1 MAEKTVTNVVIRV
14 TLDATAEVM
23 GRNGMR
29 SLMNFAGMGHLIENM
44 PDYSPEKGFTD
55 EDLRAIDRSFI
66 TILGMSGTV
75 ALYRLIGK
83 AAGRWPIKLGI
94 LDANKDLP
102 PDERLLKS
110 IELIPVF
117 TGRGTVSVEGDT
129 IVYENPICAFC
140 EDNPSDR
147 PICSFQA
154 GLMDVFI
161 EWSGVEGK
169 RTVET
174 RCKAMGAETCRYEI
188 LPIEK

>member
-14 TLDATAEVM
+14 TMDATAEVM
-23 GRNGMR
+23 GPNGMKA
-29 SLMNFAGMGHLIENM
+29 LMNYAKMGHLIDNM
-44 PDYSPEKGFTD
+44 PDYSPEMGFTD
-55 EDLRAIDRSFI
+55 EDLRSIDRSFI

-75 ALYRLIGK
+75 ALYRLIGR
-83 AAGRWPIKLGI
+83 AAGEWPIKLGI

-117 TGRGTVSVEGDT
+117 TGRGTVSREGST

-140 EDNPSDR
+140 EGNPSDR
-147 PICSFQA
+147 PICSFQS

-161 EWSGVEGK
+161 EWSGVPGM

-174 RCKAMGAETCRYEI
+174 QCKAMGADACRYEI
-188 LPIEK
+188 LPIG